1 MTWDIAP
8 ECVSAVVLVIVWIY
22 SRKGSVLPTLKNR
35 LFQGCFLVTFLA
47 MSTNILSTFMLMQGT
62 FFPRWLLYAVLT
74 VYYILTPL
82 MGMVYF
88 LYAASVIYVRGPRMQ
103 AILRCAC
110 IPGILY
116 GILAL
121 LNLFT
126 KSLFYLDGDGNYVR
140 GSLVVVTYLIFYLY
154 CIASMVLVLVNRRR
168 VEKSTYRILASF
180 PVIATVVIVIQQLY
194 PRVILSG
201 SAATL
206 ALLILYLHLQNR
218 QLSLDPLTSVPNRS
232 ELLSMMD
239 LLMLAKPM
247 QPFVVLVISL
257 RDFKRVNNQYSQ
269 WVGDA
274 FLKDI
279 CRYLCSLVPHGSVYR
294 FGGDEFAV
302 LLDQEDKAFM
312 QRFIGD
318 LKARMAQPW
327 HAGEFA
333 SVIPLAIGV
342 AHYPTSARS
351 SGSLISAVEYAV
363 AQAKCCAPGA
373 VCFCDKQMMAALTR
387 KEQVLRILKEKL
399 REDSFELYYQPII
412 VLKTGRF
419 QYAESLMRIS
429 DPTLGPIS
437 PAEFI
442 PLAEESGLI
451 VPLTYRILDKVCR
464 FVNRLLADGIDIKSV
479 HVNFSSLQFNE
490 IDLEKKVLEIIRRN
504 GTPPS
509 AIKIEV
515 TESTVAGN
523 TQAVTDFALAM
534 RARGILMGLDDF
546 GTGYSN
552 ISSVMK
558 ISFATLKLDKSL
570 LWTAMKSDKS
580 ASIVKHLT
588 HAFQDLDM
596 SVVAEGVENEAQNRF
611 VQEAG
616 IDQVQGFYYA
626 KPMPEAEAIDFLKGC
641 ADGMDGG
648 ATNAKTG
655 S

>member
-399 REDSFELYYQPII
+399 REDSFELYYQPIV

-451 VPLTYRILDKVCR
+451 VPLGSWVLYHAVEQCRKWCELKPDFHMSINLSYRQLLEGDIVANIQETLEALHVQPGNVTLELTETYLIKEDAGTR
-464 FVNRLLADGIDIKSV
+464 DI
-479 HVNFSSLQFNE
+479 
-490 IDLEKKVLEIIRRN
+490 LEKMKKMGIN
-504 GTPPS
+504 
-509 AIKIEV
+509 
-515 TESTVAGN
+515 
-523 TQAVTDFALAM
+523 LAM
-534 RARGILMGLDDF
+534 DDF
-546 GTGYSN
+546 GIGYSSLFSLKN
-552 ISSVMK
+552 IPV
-558 ISFATLKLDKSL
+558 D
-570 LWTAMKSDKS
+570 
-580 ASIVKHLT
+580 IVKIDRGFVKGITSELFNATFVRAIMELCH
-588 HAFQDLDM
+588 DM
-596 SVVAEGVENEAQNRF
+596 GKKVCLEGVETKEEYDVVKNSGLEL
-611 VQEAG
+611 
-616 IDQVQGFYYA
+616 IQGFYFGY
-626 KPMPEAEAIDFLKGC
+626 PINAEMFEKQWL
-641 ADGMDGG
+641 
-648 ATNAKTG
+648 
-655 S
+655 